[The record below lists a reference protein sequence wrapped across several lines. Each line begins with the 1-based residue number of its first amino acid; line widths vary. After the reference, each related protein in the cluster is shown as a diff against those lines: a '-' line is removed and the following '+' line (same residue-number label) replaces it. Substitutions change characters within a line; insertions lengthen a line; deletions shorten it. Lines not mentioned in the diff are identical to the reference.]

1 MEIVPYYFA
10 VMYVLN
16 YFEKSVN
23 LQHNVLHSVTI
34 VRLVSDLILNPRAI
48 QIWYKSIVEI
58 PKIDNHSRQI
68 CYNKGV

>member
-23 LQHNVLHSVTI
+23 LRHNVLHSVTI

-48 QIWYKSIVEI
+48 QIWY
-58 PKIDNHSRQI
+58 
-68 CYNKGV
+68 